1 MPKHINITIFGRV
14 QGVGF
19 RRAAR
24 DQARYMGVKGFVK
37 NNNNGSVYIEAEG
50 DDATLSQFVRWCR
63 QGPPFANVEEL
74 IVEDGEWKGYATF
87 ETRF

>member
-1 MPKHINITIFGRV
+1 V

-24 DQARYMGVKGFVK
+24 DQARYMGIKGFVK
-37 NNNNGSVYIEAEG
+37 NMSNGSVYIEAEG
-50 DDATLSQFVRWCR
+50 ENDTMALFVRWCR
-63 QGPPFANVEEL
+63 QGPPYGSVEE
-74 IVEDGEWKGYATF
+74 VKTEDGTWKGFSTF

>member
-1 MPKHINITIFGRV
+1 MPKHLNITVKGRV

-24 DQARYMGVKGFVK
+24 DQARYMGIKGFVR
-37 NNNNGSVYIEAEG
+37 NMPNGSVYIEAEG
-50 DDATLSQFVRWCR
+50 EDDAIALFVRWCR
-63 QGPPFANVEEL
+63 QGPPYGNVEE
-74 IVEDGEWKGYATF
+74 VNTEVSNWQGFSTF